1 VERRRSLRRRA
12 RIRLLAPM
20 VALAVVAAACGGGSS
35 DGADAAKSDSADLP
49 TCPVHALDGV
59 TQPVEIKLWHFLSG
73 KTGDTL
79 KALADT
85 YNASQSKVKV
95 DVENQGTSN
104 DELFKKY
111 QAGMASK
118 DLPAIAVMDDT
129 VTQQVI
135 DSKTVIPA
143 TSCIQADNYD
153 MSEFLQTGMDYY
165 TVNGVLWPA
174 SINLSGALL
183 YYNQGHFQQ
192 AGLDPKQTPKTLDE
206 VRDDAQKIKDAHIA
220 GVQAPVALKVNSPLI
235 EMWLT
240 GAGAPIVNNDNG
252 RGTGTTDQ
260 AAFDDDTTRELYT
273 WIKSMSDDGLLTVIP
288 DTEGQIGQYLAMA
301 QATASMT
308 IETSTAAPT
317 VEAFLKGSLDT
328 SSVSGGDLGTIDP
341 KALVIGAGAVP
352 GIEAAGRLQMGGG
365 AWYIT
370 DSGSSEQQAAAWDF
384 MKFFNSLESQVTW
397 NIDGGY
403 LPYRTTATKDP
414 RVVADWTNTLSGQW
428 LAIAY
433 DELLNG
439 VDPNFPGPLMGPY
452 DQFRAAIRTSIEAM
466 IFKGSSPESVIT
478 QAADDTTKA
487 LQNYNAGGF

>member
-1 VERRRSLRRRA
+1 M
-12 RIRLLAPM
+12 AP
-20 VALAVVAAACGGGSS
+20 ALAVALIAAACGGSSGSS
-35 DGADAAKSDSADLP
+35 NAGKTTDTADLP
-49 TCPVHALDGV
+49 ACPVHALDSV

-79 KALADT
+79 KALAAT

-95 DVENQGTSN
+95 DIESQGTSN
-104 DELFKKY
+104 EELFKKY

-153 MSEFLQTGMDYY
+153 MSDFLKTGMDYY
-165 TVNGVLWPA
+165 TVGGVLWPT

-183 YYNQGHFQQ
+183 YYNKGHFQQ
-192 AGLDPKQTPKTLDE
+192 AGLDPAQTPKTLDE
-206 VRDDAQKIKDAHIA
+206 VRQYAQKIKDAHIA
-220 GVQAPVALKVNSPLI
+220 GVDHPIALKVNSPLI

-240 GAGAPIVNNDNG
+240 GAGAPVVNNDNG
-252 RGTGTTDQ
+252 RGSGTTDT

-273 WIKSMSDDGLLTVIP
+273 WIQSMSADGLLDVIP
-288 DTEGQIGQYLAMA
+288 DTPGQVGQYASMA
-301 QATASMT
+301 TAHASMT
-308 IETSTAAPT
+308 IETSTAATT
-317 VEAFLKGSLDT
+317 VEAFLKGNLDPN
-328 SSVSGGDLGTIDP
+328 SVGGDLGTIDP
-341 KALVIGAGAVP
+341 NALVIGAGPVP
-352 GIEAAGRLQMGGG
+352 GIDQPGRLQMGGG

-370 DSGSSEQQAAAWDF
+370 DTGTPEQQAAAWDF

-403 LPYRTTATKDP
+403 LPYRTSATKDP
-414 RVVADWTNTLSGQW
+414 RVVEDWTKTLSGQW

-433 DELLNG
+433 NELLEG

-452 DQFRAAIRTSIEAM
+452 DQFRTSIRNSIESM
-466 IFKGSSPESVIT
+466 VFKGSSPESVIT
-478 QAADDTTKA
+478 QASDETTKA
-487 LQNYNAGGF
+487 LEQYNAGGF

>member
-1 VERRRSLRRRA
+1 VRSRQPSSRPTRA
-12 RIRLLAPM
+12 QLVAPLLAMALLAAACSSSGSSDAGKPGTGDT
-20 VALAVVAAACGGGSS
+20 VALA
-35 DGADAAKSDSADLP
+35 P
-49 TCPVHALDGV
+49 CPVHALDSV

-73 KTGDTL
+73 NTGSTL

-95 DVENQGTSN
+95 DVEAQGTSN

-143 TSCIQADNYD
+143 TSCIEADHYD
-153 MSEFLQTGMDYY
+153 MSEFLKSGMDYY

-183 YYNQGHFQQ
+183 YYNKGHFQQ
-192 AGLDPKQTPKTLDE
+192 AGLDPNQTPKTLDE
-206 VRDDAQKIKDAHIA
+206 VREYAQKIKDAHIS
-220 GVQAPVALKVNSPLI
+220 GVTAPVALKVNSPLI

-240 GAGAPIVNNDNG
+240 GAGAPVVNNDNG
-252 RGTGTTDQ
+252 RGTGTTDS
-260 AAFDDDTTRELYT
+260 AAFDNDTTRNLYQ
-273 WIKSMSDDGLLTVIP
+273 WIQSMSADGLLDVIP
-288 DTEGQIGQYLAMA
+288 DTPNQVGQYGAMA
-301 QATASMT
+301 TGHASMT

-317 VEAFLKGSLDT
+317 VQAFLKGNLDT
-328 SSVSGGDLGTIDP
+328 STVGGDLGTIDP
-341 KALVIGAGAVP
+341 NSLILGAGPVP
-352 GIEAAGRLQMGGG
+352 GIDLPGRLQMGGG

-370 DSGSSEQQAAAWDF
+370 NTTPPEVQAAAWDF

-414 RVVADWTNTLSGQW
+414 RVVASWTTTLSGQW

-452 DQFRAAIRTSIEAM
+452 DQFRTAIRNSIESM
-466 IFKGSSPESVIT
+466 VFKGSSPESVIT
-478 QAADDTTKA
+478 EAADETTKA
-487 LQNYNAGGF
+487 LEQYNSGGF

>member
-1 VERRRSLRRRA
+1 MEPRRSLRRRA

-35 DGADAAKSDSADLP
+35 SNPATGKSDDAADLP

-95 DVENQGTSN
+95 DVESQGTSN

-143 TSCIQADNYD
+143 TSCIEADNYD

-165 TVNGVLWPA
+165 TVDGVLWPA

-206 VRDDAQKIKDAHIA
+206 VRDVRPEDQ
-220 GVQAPVALKVNSPLI
+220 
-235 EMWLT
+235 
-240 GAGAPIVNNDNG
+240 G
-252 RGTGTTDQ
+252 RPHRRRPGTG
-260 AAFDDDTTRELYT
+260 R
-273 WIKSMSDDGLLTVIP
+273 P
-288 DTEGQIGQYLAMA
+288 EGQLAA
-301 QATASMT
+301 HRDVADRRRGSDREQRQRPRHGHDRRRPR
-308 IETSTAAPT
+308 STTTP
-317 VEAFLKGSLDT
+317 
-328 SSVSGGDLGTIDP
+328 P
-341 KALVIGAGAVP
+341 
-352 GIEAAGRLQMGGG
+352 
-365 AWYIT
+365 
-370 DSGSSEQQAAAWDF
+370 GSSTPG
-384 MKFFNSLESQVTW
+384 SSRC
-397 NIDGGY
+397 
-403 LPYRTTATKDP
+403 RTT
-414 RVVADWTNTLSGQW
+414 GC
-428 LAIAY
+428 
-433 DELLNG
+433 
-439 VDPNFPGPLMGPY
+439 
-452 DQFRAAIRTSIEAM
+452 
-466 IFKGSSPESVIT
+466 
-478 QAADDTTKA
+478 
-487 LQNYNAGGF
+487 

>member
-1 VERRRSLRRRA
+1 MEPRRSLRRRA
-12 RIRLLAPM
+12 RIQLLTPM
-20 VALAVVAAACGGGSS
+20 VALAVLAAACGGSSGS
-35 DGADAAKSDSADLP
+35 DAGNGDAADAALP
-49 TCPVHALDGV
+49 ACPVHALDSV

-79 KALADT
+79 KALADS
-85 YNASQSKVKV
+85 YNGSQTKVKV
-95 DVENQGTSN
+95 EVENQGTSN
-104 DELFKKY
+104 EELFKKY

-118 DLPAIAVMDDT
+118 DLPSIAVLDDT

-143 TSCIQADNYD
+143 TSCIEADNYD

-165 TVNGVLWPA
+165 TVDGVLWPA

-183 YYNQGHFQQ
+183 YYNKSHFQQ
-192 AGLDPKQTPKTLDE
+192 AGLDPTQTPTTLDE
-206 VRDDAQKIKDAHIA
+206 VRQYAQKIKDANIA
-220 GVQAPVALKVNSPLI
+220 GVERPVALKVNSPLI

-252 RGTGTTDQ
+252 RGTGTTDE
-260 AAFDDDTTRELYT
+260 AAFDDDTTRTLYT
-273 WIKSMSDDGLLTVIP
+273 WIQSMSDDGLLTVIP
-288 DTEGQIGQYLAMA
+288 DTPGQIGQYTSMA
-301 QATASMT
+301 TAAASMT

-317 VEAFLKGSLDT
+317 VESFLKGTLDP
-328 SSVSGGDLGTIDP
+328 SSVPGNLAPTGPSSLG
-341 KALVIGAGAVP
+341 IGAGPVP
-352 GIEAAGRLQMGGG
+352 GIDEPGRLQMGGG

-370 DSGSSEQQAAAWDF
+370 DSGTPEQQAAAWDF
-384 MKFFNSLESQVTW
+384 MKYFNSLESQVTW

-414 RVVADWTNTLSGQW
+414 RVVADWTDTLSGQW

-439 VDPNFPGPLMGPY
+439 VDPIFPGPLMGPY
-452 DQFRAAIRTSIEAM
+452 DQFRAAIRGSIESMVFNGA
-466 IFKGSSPESVIT
+466 SPESVIT
-478 QAADDTTKA
+478 QAAQDTTKA
-487 LQNYNAGGF
+487 LQDYNAGGF

>member
-1 VERRRSLRRRA
+1 MIASTPNRRGKS
-12 RIRLLAPM
+12 
-20 VALAVVAAACGGGSS
+20 
-35 DGADAAKSDSADLP
+35 DAAADLP
-49 TCPVHALDGV
+49 ECPVHALDGV

-85 YNASQSKVKV
+85 YNASQTKVKV
-95 DVENQGTSN
+95 DIESQGTSN
-104 DELFKKY
+104 EELFKKY

-135 DSKTVIPA
+135 DSRTVIPA
-143 TSCIQADNYD
+143 ASCIEADGYD
-153 MSEFLQTGMDYY
+153 MSDFLKTGMDYY
-165 TVNGVLWPA
+165 TVDGVLWPA

-183 YYNQGHFQQ
+183 YYNKGHFQQ
-192 AGLDPKQTPKTLDE
+192 AGLDPNQTPKTLDE
-206 VRDDAQKIKDAHIA
+206 VRQYAQKIKDAHIS
-220 GVQAPVALKVNSPLI
+220 GVDHPVALKVNSPLI

-240 GAGAPIVNNDNG
+240 GAGAPVVNNDNG
-252 RGTGTTDQ
+252 RGSGTTDA
-260 AAFDDDTTRELYT
+260 AAFDDDTTRKLYE
-273 WIKSMSDDGLLTVIP
+273 WIQSMSSDGLLDVIP
-288 DTEGQIGQYLAMA
+288 DTPGQIGQYAAMA
-301 QATASMT
+301 TAHASMT
-308 IETSTAAPT
+308 IETSTAATT
-317 VEAFLKGSLDT
+317 VEAFLKGTLDT
-328 SSVSGGDLGTIDP
+328 GTVGGDLGTIDP
-341 KALVIGAGAVP
+341 SALVLGAGEVP
-352 GIEAAGRLQMGGG
+352 GIEAPGRLQMGGG

-370 DSGSSEQQAAAWDF
+370 DAGSPEQQAAAWDF

-403 LPYRTTATKDP
+403 LPYRTSATKDP

-439 VDPNFPGPLMGPY
+439 VDPNFPGPIMGPY
-452 DQFRAAIRTSIEAM
+452 DQFRTAIRGSIEAM
-466 IFKGSSPESVIT
+466 VFNGSSPDSVIA

-487 LQNYNAGGF
+487 LEQYNAGGF

>member
-1 VERRRSLRRRA
+1 VHPRRSQRRRA
-12 RIRLLAPM
+12 RIQLLAPM
-20 VALAVVAAACGGGSS
+20 VALAVLAAACGGGSS
-35 DGADAAKSDSADLP
+35 STTDAGKSDAATELP
-49 TCPVHALDGV
+49 ACPVHALDGV
-59 TQPVEIKLWHFLSG
+59 TQPVEITLWHFLSG

-85 YNASQSKVKV
+85 YNASQTKVKV
-95 DVENQGTSN
+95 QVESQGTSN
-104 DELFKKY
+104 EELFKKY

-143 TSCIQADNYD
+143 TSCIQADDYD
-153 MSEFLQTGMDYY
+153 MSEFLKTGMDYY

-183 YYNQGHFQQ
+183 YYNEGHFQQ
-192 AGLDPKQTPKTLDE
+192 AGLDRTKTPQTLDE
-206 VRDDAQKIKDAHIA
+206 VRQDAQKIKDAHIP
-220 GVQAPVALKVNSPLI
+220 GVTAPVALKVNSPLI

-260 AAFDDDTTRELYT
+260 AAFDDDTTRSLYT

-301 QATASMT
+301 NASASMT

-328 SSVSGGDLGTIDP
+328 SSVGDGLTPIDP
-341 KALVIGAGAVP
+341 GALILGAGPVP
-352 GIEAAGRLQMGGG
+352 GIKDPGRLQMGGG

-370 DSGSSEQQAAAWDF
+370 DSGTPEQQAAAWDF

-414 RVVADWTNTLSGQW
+414 RVVADWTTTLSGQW

-452 DQFRAAIRTSIEAM
+452 DQFRASIRTSIESM
-466 IFKGSSPESVIT
+466 VFNGKTPESVIT

-487 LQNYNAGGF
+487 LQDYNAGGF